1 MKEDIDNIRL
11 YEMVLRYKTD
21 NEKSR
26 DAVNK
31 YYTSLFAALV
41 LIASLL
47 DSMTSFE
54 IFAAKNNIKYVLLLI
69 SFTGFVLSISWQL
82 TLKSILQDLRSIDLF
97 LVKLEGSMGITF
109 ITDIRRY
116 LGNDGID
123 ATTRVTK
130 HQMLVPSA
138 FNVIFILIFLY
149 SVIYSIKNSV
159 N

>member
-1 MKEDIDNIRL
+1 MKEDTNNIRL

-26 DAVNK
+26 NEINK
-31 YYTSLFAALV
+31 YYTFLSAALV
-41 LIASLL
+41 SVALLL

-54 IFAAKNNIKYVLLLI
+54 IFATKNNIKYVLLII
-69 SFTGFVLSISWQL
+69 SFIGFILSISWQL

-97 LVKLEGSMGITF
+97 LVKLEGNMGVTF

-123 ATTRVTK
+123 TTTQVTK

-138 FNVIFILIFLY
+138 FNIIFILIFLY
-149 SVIYSIKNSV
+149 SVIYSIKNFV